1 MSDFLSHNLS
11 QVIKAV
17 SVLTTDERKKL
28 LELLLQEKELSTFSF
43 LTSHSVLEKEWLTA
57 EEDKAWEN
65 L

>member
-1 MSDFLSHNLS
+1 MSDPLSHNLS
-11 QVIKAV
+11 EVIKAV
-17 SVLTTDERKKL
+17 SVLTTEERKKL
-28 LELLLQEKELSTFSF
+28 LELLLQEKELSAFSF